1 MSTPN
6 GPGSRRKRT
15 AGIALIALAVMA
27 ATIGVVLAL
36 TRGGQITVAKPST
49 ATPTQ
54 QLPPPRPTAI
64 PFPPPVISTTA
75 VVTPPAPPVAAPGEP
90 APAQPAP
97 AGPGAAGPGAA
108 ETAPLEQAAPAGGK
122 GVSRGEVRVYNN
134 STIRGLAARAAQD
147 LSAAGWTVVEV
158 GNYPW
163 GIIPT
168 TTVYYQEGTYQRAG
182 AEAIAA
188 EFGMRVEPRFSGIA
202 QASPGIIVIV
212 TNDYRH

>member
-75 VVTPPAPPVAAPGEP
+75 EAIPPAAPEIVP
-90 APAQPAP
+90 
-97 AGPGAAGPGAA
+97 A

-122 GVSRGEVRVYNN
+122 GASRGEVRVYNN
-134 STIRGLAARAAQD
+134 STIRGLAARAASD
-147 LSAAGWTVVEV
+147 FSAAGWTVVEV

-168 TTVYYQEGTYQRAG
+168 STVYYLEGTDQQAG
-182 AEAIAA
+182 AESIAA